1 MQRWSVFEFYL
12 AMEQCAAVSI
22 SLAIVRRPAIPDNH
36 PHPLQN
42 THPATQH
49 HCSLRRLSGCL
60 CAADMLVRKSA
71 HTQPLD
77 MNRSADGEETTMTAE
92 DK

>member
-1 MQRWSVFEFYL
+1 MQRWSVFEPYL

-36 PHPLQN
+36 PYPLQN
-42 THPATQH
+42 THPSSTTV
-49 HCSLRRLSGCL
+49 LSAGCL
-60 CAADMLVRKSA
+60 CAADMVVRKNA

-77 MNRSADGEETTMTAE
+77 MNRSANGEETTMTAE